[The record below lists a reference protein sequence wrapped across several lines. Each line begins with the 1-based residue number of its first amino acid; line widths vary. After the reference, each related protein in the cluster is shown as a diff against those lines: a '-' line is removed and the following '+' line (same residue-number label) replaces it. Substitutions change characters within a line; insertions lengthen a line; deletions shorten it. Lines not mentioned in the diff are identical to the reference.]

1 LIGVADERARRFK
14 EWLERSH
21 GECECLTSEAAQTF
35 DQYDAVVLAVGEQTA
50 HATVEKTVIESSR
63 SPVLAVGTYEALV
76 PFIPLLRKPDRDFA
90 LDSCSEHELCLR
102 VAALRPVERAETTP
116 DSSTIVVA
124 DDDRVTLGL
133 ITTALTAHGFVCHA
147 ATDGDEA
154 LELIKRLR
162 PAVVVLD
169 VYMPRRNGFAVLQ
182 EVRRD
187 EAIADTRVLMLTG
200 NGERDYVRRAS
211 ALRADGYIV
220 KPFQAAKLVDR
231 IRTLLATP
239 E

>member
-21 GECECLTSEAAQTF
+21 GECECLTGEAAQTF
-35 DQYDAVVLAVGEQTA
+35 EQYDAVVLGVGEQA
-50 HATVEKTVIESSR
+50 APATVQNTVIESSR
-63 SPVLAVGTYEALV
+63 SPVLAIGTHEALV
-76 PFIPLLRKPDRDFA
+76 PLIALLRKPARDFA

-102 VAALRPVERAETTP
+102 VAALVSPPHA
-116 DSSTIVVA
+116 DSKRESPTIVVA

-147 ATDGDEA
+147 AMDGDEA

-169 VYMPRRNGFAVLQ
+169 VYMPRKNGFAVLQ

-187 EAIADTRVLMLTG
+187 EATAHTRVLMLTG

-220 KPFQAAKLVDR
+220 KPFQAAKLVER
-231 IRTLLATP
+231 IRTLIETP
-239 E
+239 H